1 MKKLTTILWVA
12 AAVAMSFAHASETK
26 APPQTT
32 QSEAPAAEQES
43 RISWQTFQATPLA
56 QATIA
61 ANQARIVFLRS
72 GPMQDTATPA
82 DIYVNGR
89 FHSAVLPGAYAEAF
103 VCAGE
108 HQIEIKSRATA
119 GIDPAKTPSLKV
131 QVKSKQTTYVGLG
144 DPRTPQALRTLAANA
159 LPRDVAQLQRQNHA
173 VSRLG
178 APANCKAQETRY
190 NLASELLFRFGKS
203 DVQDLLSTGEA
214 EIIRLAR
221 KIREE
226 HATIEAA
233 EEIMVMG
240 GGEIYRQALPFAQ
253 RLYITEVD
261 IEVEEKRKNRFTPPL
276 PDEVQAYITSLSIN
290 SFNADQF
297 CNHYSAKGWM
307 IGKNKMK
314 DWKAAVR
321 TWRDRENKDK
331 NSSTYQDDKKRL
343 YGADHR
349 I

>member
-131 QVKSKQTTYVGLG
+131 QVKSKQTAYVGLG

-226 HATIEAA
+226 HATIEAVQVIGHTDPMGSKDLNLKLSQQRA
-233 EEIMVMG
+233 ETVRNILVAAG
-240 GGEIYRQALPFAQ
+240 LPAN
-253 RLYITEVD
+253 RIT
-261 IEVEEKRKNRFTPPL
+261 
-276 PDEVQAYITSLSIN
+276 
-290 SFNADQF
+290 
-297 CNHYSAKGWM
+297 AKGM
-307 IGKNKMK
+307 GDSQLVVADCSRKGLKRPELLSCNQPNRRVEVL
-314 DWKAAVR
+314 VR
-321 TWRDRENKDK
+321 GF
-331 NSSTYQDDKKRL
+331 QD
-343 YGADHR
+343 
-349 I
+349 

>member
-226 HATIEAA
+226 HATIEAVQVIGHTDPMGSKDLNLKLSQQRA
-233 EEIMVMG
+233 ETVRNILVAAG
-240 GGEIYRQALPFAQ
+240 LPAN
-253 RLYITEVD
+253 RIT
-261 IEVEEKRKNRFTPPL
+261 
-276 PDEVQAYITSLSIN
+276 
-290 SFNADQF
+290 
-297 CNHYSAKGWM
+297 AKGM
-307 IGKNKMK
+307 GDSQLVVADCSRKGLKRPELLSCNQPNRRVEVL
-314 DWKAAVR
+314 VR
-321 TWRDRENKDK
+321 GF
-331 NSSTYQDDKKRL
+331 QD
-343 YGADHR
+343 
-349 I
+349 

>member
-56 QATIA
+56 QAAIA
-61 ANQARIVFLRS
+61 ANQARIVFLRP
-72 GPMQDTATPA
+72 GPTQDTATPA

-131 QVKSKQTTYVGLG
+131 QVKSKQTAYVGLG

-226 HATIEAA
+226 HATIEAVQVIGHTDPMGSKDLNLKLSQQRA
-233 EEIMVMG
+233 ETVRNILVAAG
-240 GGEIYRQALPFAQ
+240 LPAN
-253 RLYITEVD
+253 RIT
-261 IEVEEKRKNRFTPPL
+261 
-276 PDEVQAYITSLSIN
+276 
-290 SFNADQF
+290 
-297 CNHYSAKGWM
+297 AKGM
-307 IGKNKMK
+307 GDSQLVVADCSKKGLKRPELLSCNQPNRRVEVL
-314 DWKAAVR
+314 VR
-321 TWRDRENKDK
+321 GF
-331 NSSTYQDDKKRL
+331 QD
-343 YGADHR
+343 
-349 I
+349 